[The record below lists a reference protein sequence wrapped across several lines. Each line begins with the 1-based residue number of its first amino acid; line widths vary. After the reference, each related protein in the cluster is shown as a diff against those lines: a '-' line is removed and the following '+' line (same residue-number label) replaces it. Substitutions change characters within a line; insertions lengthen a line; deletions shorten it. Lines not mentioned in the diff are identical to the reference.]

1 FRDLGFMTVSS
12 KSKRRPSL
20 VLLVLFA
27 LLTGVLAG
35 TTAPSKTQAAT
46 RTGNEFFYYNNA
58 AHQTLVGYQRWCSN
72 GSHSG
77 WGQITPYSVI
87 QPAVCLEGACRGWR
101 SLRRG

>member
-1 FRDLGFMTVSS
+1 MTTAT
-12 KSKRRPSL
+12 KSPRRPSL
-20 VLLVLFA
+20 A
-27 LLTGVLAG
+27 LLALLALLLAVLVAF
-35 TTAPSKTQAAT
+35 TAPSKTQAAT

-87 QPAVCLEGACRGWR
+87 QPAGC
-101 SLRRG
+101 